1 MEHTPTKPQT
11 AKVFTTGRSQ
21 AVRLPKEF
29 RFKVSEVFIRRDET
43 TGEII
48 LSTKAPCQFTWDE
61 FFEAV
66 RSIPQAERDELP
78 ERSVI
83 ATKPR
88 NPVF

>member
-1 MEHTPTKPQT
+1 MEHRLTKPQT

-43 TGEII
+43 TGEVI
-48 LSTKAPCQFTWDE
+48 LSTKAPFTWAE
-61 FFEAV
+61 FFEEV
-66 RSIPQAERDELP
+66 RSIPREERDQLP

-83 ATKPR
+83 VTKAR
-88 NPVF
+88 KPVF